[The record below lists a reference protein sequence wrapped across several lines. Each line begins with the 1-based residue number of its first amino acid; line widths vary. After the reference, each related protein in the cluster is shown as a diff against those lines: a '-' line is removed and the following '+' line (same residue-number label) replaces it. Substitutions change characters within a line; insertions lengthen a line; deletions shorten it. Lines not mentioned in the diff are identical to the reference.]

1 MQPKW
6 RTKLSLTKNGRKLQ
20 IGKTAGNIPYL
31 RMNVPGLG
39 KNEQNKFTEVKEI
52 QKVSIC
58 EPPGK
63 PIQKVAADRAVSVDK
78 GPNTKCLSARMKG
91 VKRGLIEGLMGQERG
106 DLYVV

>member
-63 PIQKVAADRAVSVDK
+63 PIR
-78 GPNTKCLSARMKG
+78 
-91 VKRGLIEGLMGQERG
+91 
-106 DLYVV
+106 